1 MHRWFLDRGEE
12 SPYADWASKISDDH
26 DIRVTTRIDVGP
38 WMGVGREALLAH
50 RTQVAETG
58 FWFKMPLDD
67 LRLVHPWEEY
77 QRSRTLVDIGPLDGE
92 GFETDLFAG
101 LR

>member
-1 MHRWFLDRGEE
+1 
-12 SPYADWASKISDDH
+12 
-26 DIRVTTRIDVGP
+26 VGP
-38 WMGVGREALLAH
+38 WIGVGREALLAH

-67 LRLVHPWEEY
+67 LRIVHPWEEY
-77 QRSRTLVDIGPLDGE
+77 QRSRTLVDIGPPDE
-92 GFETDLFAG
+92 DGFETDLFAG